1 MHEKMFLDC
10 HATCRLVHD
19 DTGDLQLW
27 PMKDGLL
34 GTAMFFHCQ
43 GLVTVEA
50 LKKHDPFPEIFS

>member
-1 MHEKMFLDC
+1 M
-10 HATCRLVHD
+10 T
-19 DTGDLQLW
+19 
-27 PMKDGLL
+27 DGLL